1 MWGRLGAFDG
11 SILLISATRMPHA
24 GSNVTLA
31 DIVMLSLVSP
41 IASPRLRLLSLQI
54 LGPRGLMPN
63 PKLGTV
69 TPNIKEAVAAA
80 KKGQA
85 EFRAE
90 KRGLVMA
97 GIGKASFEPGH
108 LRENLRSFLLSL
120 GDAKPEG
127 LKGAYIRGGFIKST
141 MGPGFPLDP
150 TRLDPTSPFF
160 LDSPPVAAAPAP
172 GTQ

>member
-1 MWGRLGAFDG
+1 MCVCA
-11 SILLISATRMPHA
+11 
-24 GSNVTLA
+24 
-31 DIVMLSLVSP
+31 
-41 IASPRLRLLSLQI
+41 QI

-69 TPNIKEAVAAA
+69 TPNVKEAVQAA

-97 GIGKASFEPGH
+97 GIGKASFEPMH

-127 LKGAYIRGGFIKST
+127 LKGAYIRAGVLKAT
-141 MGPGFPLDP
+141 MGPGIPLDP
-150 TRLDPTSPFF
+150 ARLDPTSPTF
-160 LDSPPVAAAPAP
+160 LDVQDAAAVAAAVATSS
-172 GTQ
+172 GQQQAQAAGAAQLQ